1 MFPVPTLGELAVW
14 SGRAETS
21 YTGYADS
28 ALLQAT
34 LIFTFVTELG
44 ADDWNGL
51 SADEQVLANHGI
63 MSYADYIYLRQPYQQ
78 ILASP
83 MESETV
89 GSYTYSKPFP
99 VEARNVQAME
109 LSLGLM
115 ATGIVEWDLAVQMLA
130 RRQKTAG
137 VFYGQIQVFEN
148 IRERSDAVLYVR
160 KHEGTGQTVLLGP
173 ADVDQIEAPF
183 LAINAENFPV
193 DPT

>member
-1 MFPVPTLGELAVW
+1 MFPVPSLGALATW
-14 SGRAETS
+14 SGRPEAS

-34 LIFTFVTELG
+34 LMFTFVAELG

-51 SADEQVLANHGI
+51 TDDEQVLANNGI
-63 MSYADYIYLRQPYQQ
+63 VSMADWIYLRQPYQQ
-78 ILASP
+78 IIASP

-109 LSLGLM
+109 LTLGNM
-115 ATGIVEWDLAVQMLA
+115 ATGIPMWDLAVQMLS

-137 VFYGQIQVFEN
+137 VFYGQVQVFEH
-148 IRERSDAVLYVR
+148 IRERTDSVLYVR
-160 KHEGTGQTVLLGP
+160 KEEGTGQTVLLGP
-173 ADVDQIEAPF
+173 ADVDTIEAPF
-183 LAINAENFPV
+183 LAINAETFPK
-193 DPT
+193 DP

>member
-1 MFPVPTLGELAVW
+1 VFPVPSLGQLAVW
-14 SGRAETS
+14 SGRAESS

-34 LIFTFVTELG
+34 LIFTQVTELG
-44 ADDWNGL
+44 ADDWPGL
-51 SADEQVLANHGI
+51 SADDQLLATNGI
-63 MSYADYIYLRQPYQQ
+63 LSYADYIYLRQPYQQ

-115 ATGIVEWDLAVQMLA
+115 ATGIVLWDLAVQMLS
-130 RRQKTAG
+130 RRRRTAG
-137 VFYGQIQVFEN
+137 VFYGQIEVFEH
-148 IRERSDAVLYVR
+148 IEERSSTVLLR
-160 KHEGTGQTVLLGP
+160 TDEKTGQKVLLGP
-173 ADVDQIEAPF
+173 ADMNEIEAPF
-183 LAINAENFPV
+183 IAINAESFPH
-193 DPT
+193 DP